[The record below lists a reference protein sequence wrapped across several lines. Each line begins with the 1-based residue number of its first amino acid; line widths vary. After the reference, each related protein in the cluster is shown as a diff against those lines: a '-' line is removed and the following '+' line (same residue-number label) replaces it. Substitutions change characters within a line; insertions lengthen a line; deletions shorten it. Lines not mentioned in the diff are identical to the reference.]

1 MNTLAPT
8 AAAPSTLDARVEDT
22 GGLFAFALFYLGY
35 AYFYFYPPLAG
46 GP

>member
-8 AAAPSTLDARVEDT
+8 TAAPSTLDARVEDT

-35 AYFYFYPPLAG
+35 AYFYFSLSLAG